1 VSKKSLPVAG
11 IANELEGASLFF
23 AAREGTPIPN
33 PIPNSQAEL
42 VEPNAPPINVPS
54 PDLKTDGKSVNLS
67 NQMDELASMHA
78 SKPASRPASSHA
90 SMLKS
95 TPASMQG
102 STPASSIANKPDD
115 FIEAIRRTVKQV
127 GKEAL
132 FVRLSAHEKR
142 QISSL
147 VYTFNEIYRGE
158 GRKTS
163 ENEVSRV
170 GLNWLLE
177 DYQASG
183 EHSML
188 ARVLASLNA

>member
-1 VSKKSLPVAG
+1 MSKKILPIVS

-23 AAREGTPIPN
+23 SSPAESPAPESVA
-33 PIPNSQAEL
+33 NSQI
-42 VEPNAPPINVPS
+42 EPLESIAPQFNLS
-54 PDLKTDGKSVNLS
+54 TPDLKTEERSDNVS
-67 NQMDELASMHA
+67 NQTDELPSMHA
-78 SKPASRPASSHA
+78 SKQASRISNMHA
-90 SMLKS
+90 GLPTS
-95 TPASMQG
+95 THAYMQD
-102 STPASSIANKPDD
+102 STPASSTVNKPDD
-115 FIEAIRRTVKQV
+115 FVDAIRRTVKQV

-147 VYTFNEIYRGE
+147 VYTFNEMYRGE

>member
-1 VSKKSLPVAG
+1 VSKKILPVAG

-23 AAREGTPIPN
+23 AARDGTPIPS
-33 PIPNSQAEL
+33 PISNSRAEP
-42 VEPNAPPINVPS
+42 VEPNPPPACVPS
-54 PDLKTDGKSVNLS
+54 PDLKTDEKSVNLS
-67 NQMDELASMHA
+67 IQMDELASMHA
-78 SKPASRPASSHA
+78 SKPASRPESSHA
-90 SMLKS
+90 SMPKS
-95 TPASMQG
+95 TPASMQD

-132 FVRLSAHEKR
+132 FVRLSAHEKH
-142 QISSL
+142 QLSSL
-147 VYTFNEIYRGE
+147 VYTFNEMYRGE

-170 GLNWLLE
+170 GLNWMLVN
-177 DYQASG
+177 YQISG
-183 EHSML
+183 EHSIL

>member
-1 VSKKSLPVAG
+1 VSKKVLPVGG

-23 AAREGTPIPN
+23 AAPAGSPIPKL
-33 PIPNSQAEL
+33 IGNSRTET
-42 VEPNAPPINVPS
+42 VEPLAPPLSIPLL
-54 PDLKTDGKSVNLS
+54 DLKTDGKSVNLS

-90 SMLKS
+90 SVPKS
-95 TPASMQG
+95 TPANMQD
-102 STPASSIANKPDD
+102 STPASSIANKPND
-115 FIEAIRRTVKQV
+115 FIDAIRRTVKQV

-183 EHSML
+183 EHSVL